1 MTVESVKPFNA
12 IHYTTSSGENCTA
25 TKKDG
30 IVTIQGDKNGVR
42 QMPLKEFMESFVEDQ
57 SKKTLERVPQKDTVS
72 FSGKKHSKSNNL
84 NSDMDINVK
93 NGFLGIGK
101 RTITGTIAGKQVELK
116 LDTNF
121 WGNAT
126 KLSGNING
134 KPVNLKLKGYNL
146 EGNLPEED
154 RNLVPYLRMLM
165 NDKLSYDNQ
174 AAMMA
179 MMI

>member
-12 IHYTTSSGENCTA
+12 IHYTTSYGENCTA

-30 IVTIQGDKNGVR
+30 IVTIQGDKNGIR
-42 QMPLKEFMESFVEDQ
+42 QMPLEEFMESFMKDQ
-57 SKKTLERVPQKDTVS
+57 SKNTLERVPQKDTVS
-72 FSGKKHSKSNNL
+72 FFGKKHSRSNNL
-84 NSDMDINVK
+84 NSDMNIKVS
-93 NGFLGIGK
+93 NGFLGLGK
-101 RTITGTIAGKQVELK
+101 RTITGAIAGKPVELK

-134 KPVNLKLKGYNL
+134 KPVDLKLKGYNL
-146 EGNLPEED
+146 EGNLSDED

-165 NDKLSYDNQ
+165 NDKLNYDNQ

-179 MMI
+179 FLI